1 MIKFLQ
7 YSQGELIIMTSGQQM
22 YEITKD
28 INAWLNKEQIN
39 HGQLTIFIKHTSASL
54 CVQENASEDVIEDIL
69 HFFKKLVPENDALY
83 RHNLEGPDDMPAH
96 IKSMLTQTSLTIPV
110 NNKKMNL
117 GTWQGVFLIE
127 HRASTMQRKLNL
139 TLMGN
144 SEK

>member
-1 MIKFLQ
+1 MNKYLK
-7 YSQGELIIMTSGQQM
+7 YGQGEIKIKTSGQKM
-22 YEITKD
+22 YEITND
-28 INAWLNKEQIN
+28 VNAWIKKDGISA
-39 HGQLTIFIKHTSASL
+39 GQLTIFIKHTSASL

-83 RHNLEGPDDMPAH
+83 RHNLEGSDDMPAH

-117 GTWQGVFLIE
+117 GTWQGIFLIE
-127 HRASTMQRKLNL
+127 HRSSSMQRKINL
-139 TLMGN
+139 TLLGE

>member
-1 MIKFLQ
+1 MIKSLH
-7 YSQGELIIMTSGQQM
+7 YSQGELIIRTSGQQM

-39 HGQLTIFIKHTSASL
+39 NGQLTIFIKHTSASL

-83 RHNLEGPDDMPAH
+83 RHNLEGADDMPAH

-117 GTWQGVFLIE
+117 GTWQGIFLIE
-127 HRASTMQRKLNL
+127 HRSSSMQRKINL
-139 TLMGN
+139 TLLGE
-144 SEK
+144 SE

>member
-1 MIKFLQ
+1 MIKSLQ
-7 YSQGELIIMTSGQQM
+7 YSQGELIISTLGQDM

-28 INAWLNKEQIN
+28 LNTWLNKEQIN
-39 HGQLTIFIKHTSASL
+39 HGQLTIFIQHTSASL
-54 CVQENASEDVIEDIL
+54 CIQENASEDVIEDIL

-110 NNKKMNL
+110 NNKKIYL
-117 GTWQGVFLIE
+117 GTWQGIFLIE
-127 HRASTMQRKLNL
+127 HRSSSMQRKINL
-139 TLMGN
+139 TLLGE